1 MCVYAGHSLTVQ
13 GKGTI
18 LYPREKNTSEG
29 RAVNIW
35 EKILKRLEHWG
46 EYVAVLVKW
55 IAIGF
60 VVGVVGGGVGAA
72 FHIGVEWATELRHAH
87 PQVLWLLPV
96 AGALITL
103 LYRALRLEGE
113 GTNNIIESV
122 HFGKNVPLL
131 LVPLIFVATCL
142 THLVGGSAGREGAA
156 LQIGGGIGYQTGRLM
171 HLGEKELP
179 LTTQCGMAA
188 LFAALFGTPLTA
200 AIFALEVISV
210 GVIYYAGLIPCITA
224 AAVGFGVAKVMGVA
238 PTRYAILAP
247 EVDAP
252 MMVRVLLL
260 AVACAVVS
268 ILFVR
273 GMHWIEHGAKKFIT
287 GSYRRA
293 IAGGL
298 LLLILSHS
306 FGTDYNG
313 AGMDVIARALS
324 GEADSWA
331 WLIKI
336 LFTAITIGFGFK
348 GGEVVPSFF
357 VGATFGCVLAP
368 LLAIPAPFGAAIGLV
383 AVFCGAVNCP
393 VASVILSIELFG
405 AEGLLFFAAACAVS
419 YLMSGYSG
427 LYSSQT
433 ILYSKQKAE
442 YINIHT
448 KE

>member
-18 LYPREKNTSEG
+18 LYSREKNTSEG

-60 VVGVVGGGVGAA
+60 VVGVVGGGVGAM

-122 HFGKNVPLL
+122 HFGKNVPVL

-247 EVDAP
+247 EVDAA
-252 MMVRVLLL
+252 MMVRVLFL
-260 AVACAVVS
+260 AVAFAVVS
-268 ILFVR
+268 IIFVR

-293 IAGGL
+293 IVGGL
-298 LLLILSHS
+298 LLLILSHG
-306 FGTDYNG
+306 FGTDFNG

-368 LLAIPAPFGAAIGLV
+368 LFAVPAPFGAAIGLV

-433 ILYSKQKAE
+433 ILYSKQQAE

>member
-1 MCVYAGHSLTVQ
+1 
-13 GKGTI
+13 
-18 LYPREKNTSEG
+18 
-29 RAVNIW
+29 
-35 EKILKRLEHWG
+35 
-46 EYVAVLVKW
+46 
-55 IAIGF
+55 
-60 VVGVVGGGVGAA
+60 
-72 FHIGVEWATELRHAH
+72 
-87 PQVLWLLPV
+87 
-96 AGALITL
+96 
-103 LYRALRLEGE
+103 
-113 GTNNIIESV
+113 
-122 HFGKNVPLL
+122 
-131 LVPLIFVATCL
+131 
-142 THLVGGSAGREGAA
+142 
-156 LQIGGGIGYQTGRLM
+156 
-171 HLGEKELP
+171 
-179 LTTQCGMAA
+179 
-188 LFAALFGTPLTA
+188 
-200 AIFALEVISV
+200 
-210 GVIYYAGLIPCITA
+210 
-224 AAVGFGVAKVMGVA
+224 
-238 PTRYAILAP
+238 
-247 EVDAP
+247 
-252 MMVRVLLL
+252 
-260 AVACAVVS
+260 VVS
-268 ILFVR
+268 IIFVR

-306 FGTDYNG
+306 FGTDFNG

-336 LFTAITIGFGFK
+336 LFTAVTIGFGFK

-433 ILYSKQKAE
+433 ILYSKKRAQ